1 MKEKLKNSL
10 SISEKDK
17 KLLVYVFAFLII
29 FIAYFVG
36 YQNLSASYETSTKQV
51 TELTKKKKDLT
62 NKNTNKAKYES
73 DTLSLKSESAKL
85 LKTFE
90 NGISQ
95 PSTLQFINSIESSTG
110 VWIKSITFSEPVAVY
125 TFGQKASSNP
135 SNTSGTAYVTNNVGY
150 KETINVSYECNYAE
164 WKNFLGFINNY
175 EKKNT
180 IEAIT
185 VSYNEATDAVTG
197 TMTLALYSITGEGR
211 SFEEPKFDLQTG
223 TDNIFAK
230 PAQ

>member
-10 SISEKDK
+10 TISEKDK

-36 YQNLSASYETSTKQV
+36 YQNLSASLDTSTKQV
-51 TELTKKKKDLT
+51 TELTKKKKDLQK
-62 NKNTNKAKYES
+62 KNDNKAKYES
-73 DTLSLKSESAKL
+73 DTLSLQSDSSKL

-90 NGISQ
+90 NGTSQ
-95 PSTLQFINSIESSTG
+95 PATLQFLNTIESSTG
-110 VWIKSITFSEPVAVY
+110 VWIKSITFSDPVAVY

-135 SNTSGTAYVTNNVGY
+135 SNTSGSAYQTNNVGY
-150 KETINVSYECNYAE
+150 KETINVSYEGTYAE
-164 WKNFLGFINNY
+164 WKNLIGFINNY

-180 IEAIT
+180 IEALT
-185 VSYNEATDAVTG
+185 TTYNEATDVVTG
-197 TMTLALYSITGEGR
+197 TMTLALYSITGKGR
-211 SFEEPKFDLQTG
+211 EFSEPKFDLKTG

-230 PAQ
+230 PAE

>member
-10 SISEKDK
+10 SISERDK
-17 KLLVYVFAFLII
+17 KLLVYVFAFLLV

-36 YQNLSASYETSTKQV
+36 FQNLSASLDTSNKQV
-51 TELTKKKKDLT
+51 TELTRKKKDLQT
-62 NKNTNKAKYES
+62 KNQNKAKYES
-73 DTLSLKSESAKL
+73 DTLALKSDSSNLFK
-85 LKTFE
+85 KFE
-90 NGISQ
+90 NGTSQ
-95 PSTLQFINSIESSTG
+95 PATLQFLNSIESSTG
-110 VWIKSITFSEPVAVY
+110 VWVKSITFSDPVAVY
-125 TFGQKASSNP
+125 TFGQKASSNT
-135 SNTSGTAYVTNNVGY
+135 SNTSGTAYQTNNVGY
-150 KETINVSYECNYAE
+150 KETINVSYEGTYAE

-175 EKKNT
+175 DKKNT

-197 TMTLALYSITGEGR
+197 TMTLSLYSITGNGR
-211 SFEEPKFDLQTG
+211 DFSEPKFDLKTG